1 MYPRLFLPL
10 VVRRVGV
17 FRLNLSSPQL
27 RTFNTSLPAFS
38 SGPSFKNILQKNDLP
53 DDVKKGIES
62 EARDMLK
69 DWLPYGW
76 NDYDRIDDTTKYK
89 TVTFLLM
96 VCFTFGL
103 AFQLWY
109 RPRGLEGD
117 WARRE
122 AFLELERRRALGLP
136 LVDPNLIPPERV
148 KLPPKEDLDPDF
160 KIII

>member
-69 DWLPYGW
+69 VILLHAIIASRIGFLTDGTITTELMTLPSIK
-76 NDYDRIDDTTKYK
+76 R
-89 TVTFLLM
+89 LL
-96 VCFTFGL
+96 FS
-103 AFQLWY
+103 
-109 RPRGLEGD
+109 
-117 WARRE
+117 
-122 AFLELERRRALGLP
+122 
-136 LVDPNLIPPERV
+136 
-148 KLPPKEDLDPDF
+148 
-160 KIII
+160 